1 MFTLTVRDHIMI
13 AHSLPHPFFGP
24 AQNLHGATYAVET
37 TWARPLLDEHGV
49 VLDIGLASQL
59 LSGVLD
65 GLRYRNLDEHPEFAG
80 RLTTTEV
87 LAQHIAERLATG
99 AADVAGLERLTVTL
113 RENPDAWASYTLEL
127 PVLGEHGGP
136 EPAR

>member
-13 AHSLPHPFFGP
+13 AHSLPDPFFGP
-24 AQNLHGATYAVET
+24 AQHLHGATYAVET
-37 TWARPLLDEHGV
+37 TWARPVLDEHGV
-49 VLDIGLASQL
+49 VMDIGVASRL

-65 GLRYRNLDEHPEFAG
+65 GLRYRNLDEHPDFEG

-87 LAQHIAERLATG
+87 LAQHIAERLAAG
-99 AADVAGLERLTVTL
+99 AAEVPGLERLTVTL

-127 PVLGEHGGP
+127 PVLSERGGP
-136 EPAR
+136 APAR

>member
-13 AHSLPHPFFGP
+13 AHSLPDPFFGP
-24 AQNLHGATYAVET
+24 AQQLHGATYAVET
-37 TWARPLLDEHGV
+37 TWARPVLDEHSV
-49 VLDIGLASQL
+49 VMDIGVASQL

-65 GLRYRNLDEHPEFAG
+65 GLRYRNLDEHPDFTG

-87 LAQHIAERLATG
+87 LAQHIAERLASG
-99 AADVAGLERLTVTL
+99 AAGIEGLERLTVTL

-127 PVLGEHGGP
+127 PVLNERGGP
-136 EPAR
+136 VPAA